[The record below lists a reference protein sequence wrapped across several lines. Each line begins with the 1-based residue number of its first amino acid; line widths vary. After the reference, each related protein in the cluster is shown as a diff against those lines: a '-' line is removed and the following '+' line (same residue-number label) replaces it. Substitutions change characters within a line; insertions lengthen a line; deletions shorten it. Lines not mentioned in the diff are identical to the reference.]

1 MENTSV
7 IEESTPQ
14 PSATRT
20 LSSASRALCLLEAI
34 AEHRRPVK
42 PPVLSRQL
50 GWSRATLHQHLVTF
64 VAAGW
69 LEQLEDGSYRLSMRA
84 SRVGRAAMEQS
95 SIGERV
101 LPLMRQLTESTR
113 ESTFLAVLDGDAAH
127 IVERVEPRRRI
138 RADISA
144 EMSWA
149 LDDSASGRALVAFAD
164 PGVVDELK
172 AAGAKLP
179 TQTELARVRRNGY
192 AVSAK
197 EADDEDMITAVAVPL
212 MDDRGYCVA
221 ALGVLGPEERLDIE
235 DVARKLRAGADT
247 LHALWHPAT

>member
-1 MENTSV
+1 MENTSAL
-7 IEESTPQ
+7 EEQSAQ
-14 PSATRT
+14 KSATRT
-20 LSSASRALCLLEAI
+20 LSSASRALGLLEAI

-42 PPVLSRQL
+42 PPTLSRQL

-64 VAAGW
+64 VNAGW

-101 LPLMRQLTESTR
+101 LPLMRQLTEATR

-127 IVERVEPRRRI
+127 IVERMEPRRRI
-138 RADISA
+138 RADISS

-149 LDDSASGRALVAFAD
+149 LDDSASGRVLTAFAD
-164 PGVVDELK
+164 PAVVDELR
-172 AAGAKLP
+172 ATGAKLS

-192 AVSAK
+192 AVSAR
-197 EADDEDMITAVAVPL
+197 EPDDEDMITAVAVPL

-235 DVARKLRAGADT
+235 DVARRLQAGADN
-247 LHALWHPAT
+247 LHALWHPAN

>member
-1 MENTSV
+1 MKNTSV
-7 IEESTPQ
+7 LEEPTP
-14 PSATRT
+14 PKPATRT
-20 LSSASRALCLLEAI
+20 LSSASRALGLLEAI

-42 PPVLSRQL
+42 PPALSRQL

-84 SRVGRAAMEQS
+84 SRVGRAALEQS

-101 LPLMRQLTESTR
+101 LPVMRQLTESTR
-113 ESTFLAVLDGDAAH
+113 ESTFLAVLDGEAAH

-149 LDDSASGRALVAFAD
+149 LDDSASGRVLIAFAD
-164 PGVVDELK
+164 PAVVDDLK
-172 AAGAKLP
+172 TFGAKLP

-192 AVSAK
+192 ALSAR
-197 EADDEDMITAVAVPL
+197 EPDDEDMITAVAVPL

-221 ALGVLGPEERLDIE
+221 ALGVLGPEERLDVE
-235 DVARKLRAGADT
+235 DVARKLRAGADS
-247 LHALWHPAT
+247 LHALWHTAN